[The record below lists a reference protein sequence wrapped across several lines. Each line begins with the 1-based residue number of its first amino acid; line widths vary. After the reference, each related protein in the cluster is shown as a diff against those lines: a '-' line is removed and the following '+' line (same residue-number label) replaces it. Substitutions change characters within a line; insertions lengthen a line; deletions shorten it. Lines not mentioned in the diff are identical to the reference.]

1 MVVGLSLQQEQSTRA
16 TRPGRRASGLASC
29 AVRALRPMNQASS
42 VGHSELSGF
51 IMRVSQRVTWT
62 VVELRSCALRLLAR
76 AASPHLDPRSPVA
89 SLVPH
94 TVTRHV
100 KLSVARPLAAA

>member
-1 MVVGLSLQQEQSTRA
+1 
-16 TRPGRRASGLASC
+16 
-29 AVRALRPMNQASS
+29 MNQALS
-42 VGHSELSGF
+42 VGHSVRSGF
-51 IMRVSQRVTWT
+51 IWQVSQAVTWT

-100 KLSVARPLAAA
+100 KLSVADVGCEGDVTSRATSLRHMYLYDRTFTRIYARRVA